1 MTRWVRL
8 FAPVLALAV
17 VLAAGYA
24 ALGRNAAY
32 AQVSTGSAP
41 AAVKPAVV
49 RAPQAQATS
58 APAPTTAPLT
68 PTEAADTEHQDGAT
82 EAAGSETA
90 DAAEPADTADATT
103 DAAEAAALASKAT
116 VTVDQAKATVLA
128 ANAGAT
134 IVKAELHDEN
144 GSVVYS
150 VELNN
155 GDEVKVD
162 AQSGAIIG
170 VDKAGSEGSQ
180 DGETNDDAVT
190 AAPAK

>member
-1 MTRWVRL
+1 MKRWVRL
-8 FAPVLALAV
+8 FAPVFALAV

-49 RAPQAQATS
+49 RAPRAQATS
-58 APAPTTAPLT
+58 VPAPTVAPQAGVN
-68 PTEAADTEHQDGAT
+68 PTEAAGTEQQDGAT
-82 EAAGSETA
+82 EAAGTETA
-90 DAAEPADTADATT
+90 GAAEPADTT

-144 GSVVYS
+144 GAVVYS

-162 AQSGAIIG
+162 AQSGAIVG
-170 VDKAGSEGSQ
+170 VDKAGSEGTK
-180 DGETNDDAVT
+180 DGETNDTA